1 MFMNKKIIIAA
12 GIFIL
17 LSSLMIISS
26 AKNENKQEESSSG
39 IILFY
44 GDTCPHCKIV
54 DAYVEENNVREKVDF
69 VDKEVY
75 NNRANA
81 LDLQRKAGICGLPSK
96 NIGVPFLF
104 DGEKCLVGDK
114 DIIDYF
120 ASKL

>member
-1 MFMNKKIIIAA
+1 MNKKIVIAA
-12 GIFIL
+12 GVFIL

-26 AKNENKQEESSSG
+26 AKDEAKQEESSSG
-39 IILFY
+39 IVLFY

-54 DAYVEENNVREKVDF
+54 DAYVEENKIKEKIAF

-81 LDLQRKAGICGLPSK
+81 LELQKKAEICGLPSD

-104 DGEKCLVGDK
+104 DNGRCLIGDK

-120 ASKL
+120 SSKL